1 MILCKN
7 ILNCKSTYIVKLIMS
22 LFCLIVL
29 NTQSVFGQPNGK
41 YIYSGSYKWI
51 YDDKEET
58 SKVTTYETLYI
69 TPYQSPYGTWLKVI
83 GVSKS
88 GKRYYIPSSSDRFVF
103 TKYRS
108 GLSAYAWK
116 EQCII
121 VEEKQTVI
129 QLYRDITTGEYDEFI
144 YFWN

>member
-1 MILCKN
+1 MVKCKFVN
-7 ILNCKSTYIVKLIMS
+7 IVKLITP

-29 NTQSVFGQPNGK
+29 DAQSVFGQPNGK
-41 YIYSGSYKWI
+41 YIYSGSYKLI
-51 YDDKEET
+51 HDNIEEV
-58 SKVTTYETLYI
+58 SKVTSYETLYI
-69 TPYQSPYGTWLKVI
+69 TPFQYPNGMSLVVI

-88 GKRYYIPSSSDRFVF
+88 GTRYYIPTSSDRFVF

-108 GLSAYAWK
+108 GLSVYAWK

-144 YFWN
+144 YYWN